1 MTHTIRFTGSH
12 RHICLQFLL
21 VCIFTLALQMSALAH
36 ELRPAIVSATIEK
49 SGAIELRAAVN
60 LEAWLAGVGGVHSD
74 TAQSNQAP
82 LYDRLRTNQPADL
95 RQAAFKSHSLLIDG
109 LKLTANGTPL
119 ALELRQIDIPP
130 VGDTSLARTSTLI
143 LDGNLPAGT
152 ASLLWRV
159 DERFGDTVIRVTRSG
174 QDKPFY
180 SSLLTAGQAS
190 PAIALEGTI
199 EPSMVASLV
208 QYAMIGF
215 EHILPKGLDHIL
227 FVVGLF
233 LLSPYVRPLLW
244 QVTGFTL
251 AHSVTLAL
259 GIYGVIA
266 IPASIVEPLIAAS
279 IAFIAVENLFTDKL
293 QRWRP
298 GVVFGFGLLHGLGF
312 AGVLSEIGL
321 PQSQYTTALIG
332 FNIGVEIGQL
342 AVLAACF
349 LGVGLWFRHRSWYR
363 PAVSMPASA
372 AVAIIAMF
380 WFVERIA

>member
-1 MTHTIRFTGSH
+1 MTRTACFTDLC
-12 RHICLQFLL
+12 RHFGLQLL
-21 VCIFTLALQMSALAH
+21 CVGIFTLLLQMSALGH

-49 SGAIELRAAVN
+49 AGAVELRAAIN
-60 LEAWLAGVGGVHSD
+60 LEAWLADIGVEHSD
-74 TAQSNQAP
+74 TAQSGKAQH
-82 LYDRLRTNQPADL
+82 YDQLRNSHPADL
-95 RQAAFKSHSLLIDG
+95 RQAAHKSRKLLVDG
-109 LKLTANGTPL
+109 LKLTANGETVTL
-119 ALELRQIDIPP
+119 KLRQIDIPP
-130 VGDTSLARTSTLI
+130 VGDGSLARTSTLI
-143 LDGNLPAGT
+143 LDGNLPAAA
-152 ASLLWRV
+152 ASLIWQA
-159 DERFGDTVIRVTRSG
+159 DKRFGDTVIRVTRSG

-180 SSLLTAGQAS
+180 SSLVTAGQAS
-190 PAIALEGTI
+190 PAIALEGVVDV
-199 EPSMVASLV
+199 SMVTSLV
-208 QYAMIGF
+208 QYAAIGF
-215 EHILPKGLDHIL
+215 EHIVPKGLDHIL

-251 AHSVTLAL
+251 AHTVTLAL
-259 GIYGVIA
+259 GIYGVLA

-321 PQSQYTTALIG
+321 PQGQFATALIG

-342 AVLAACF
+342 AVLGACF

-363 PAVSMPASA
+363 PAVSMPASI
-372 AVAIIAMF
+372 AVAIVAMI